1 MHINYLQ
8 EEDDGGGIWLVDK
21 TKFLKT
27 HWLILLWFGKN
38 TDGQTADGQIIH
50 IKKKRPS
57 KHIAPEQ
64 STWLN
69 ISISSVI
76 PREKKQKRPIYNTI
90 YELWLSHKS
99 ETIRASSV

>member
-27 HWLILLWFGKN
+27 QWLILLWFGKN

-76 PREKKQKRPIYNTI
+76 PREKKQKKTYLQHYLNNPAP
-90 YELWLSHKS
+90 KS
-99 ETIRASSV
+99 N